1 MQYCGLVEES
11 KMTRHE
17 RQCIISTILCG
28 VRNIADCPYKC
39 NSQCKLLGICRIE
52 EKTDEQL
59 SYILSPIDKCVYL
72 EACAG
77 SGKTE
82 VLGMKAA
89 YEISRWQ
96 SSKTG
101 IAVLTFTN
109 DAADTIA
116 NRIHMFYHT
125 AIPSNHY
132 VGTFSS
138 FVHGYIAQRFG
149 YMFYRTQP
157 EIEDKSFRII
167 DANIDLYDNQWL
179 QNYKLDFPLSNR
191 QIYANQLIYLS
202 GRRDWF
208 VGYGENSISV
218 TDLYNLEETQKLINS
233 IREKNHNG
241 SLFQLEYL
249 RDKIKDCKLAFFQA
263 GFANFEDMNSIAVK
277 CLRNSE
283 ICKAIAQK
291 FPLIMVDECQDLSAT
306 ELTLLRLLIKAGVK
320 VHYIGDL
327 HQSIYSFKDAL
338 PEYFTEHIT
347 ANSFEKQTLT
357 DNFRSTQNIVN
368 ISRNVATITANIS
381 GKAESG
387 YNADCFYIEYASE
400 MDAIIAFKELLEE
413 RGIQFEKA
421 VILTR
426 NQALK
431 AKISTD
437 VSAALKKN
445 PIIYAIQ
452 LWNSHAADSC
462 LQALRLLS
470 GQLQK
475 WYGFQGH
482 SNNFYYPDALCKDAI
497 TWRLLLRDVMTE
509 LVSISSISNMAGKT
523 YSSWMTENKKQIVTI
538 LNTHLE
544 ATLNSKLDTSA
555 SFMRA
560 VRGTGSEPIGL
571 VNQIDS
577 KELKVETIHAVKG
590 RTFDAVLLMSSAD
603 ARGKTGYWESW
614 LMPGDEAARIAY
626 VACSRP
632 RTLLCWGVHT
642 LTDGQREKL
651 EHFGLE
657 QYNSSTKE
665 QEF

>member
-1 MQYCGLVEES
+1 
-11 KMTRHE
+11 MTRHE
-17 RQCIISTILCG
+17 QQCTASTTLCG
-28 VRNIADCPYKC
+28 VENIENCPYKC
-39 NSQCKLLGICRIE
+39 NGQCELFGMCKIE
-52 EKTDEQL
+52 DKTDEQL
-59 SYILSPIDKCVYL
+59 SYVLSPIDKCIYL

-77 SGKTE
+77 GGKTE

-96 SSKTG
+96 SKKAG

-138 FVHGYIAQRFG
+138 FVHGHIAQRFG

-157 EIEDKSFRII
+157 EIEDKSFCII

-179 QNYKLDFPLSNR
+179 QNYKLNFPLS
-191 QIYANQLIYLS
+191 ITPIHANQLIYLS
-202 GRRDWF
+202 GKRDWF

-218 TDLYNLEETQKLINS
+218 TDLYNSEETQKQINS
-233 IREKNHNG
+233 IREKNHNDG
-241 SLFQLEYL
+241 LFQLDYL
-249 RDKIKDCKLAFFQA
+249 HEKIKDCKLAFFQA

-277 CLRNSE
+277 CLKNSE
-283 ICKAIAQK
+283 ICKAIARR

-306 ELTLLRLLIKAGVK
+306 ELTLLGLLISAGVK

-338 PEYFTEHIT
+338 PEYFIEHIT
-347 ANSFEKQTLT
+347 AKSFEKQILT
-357 DNFRSTQNIVN
+357 DNFRSTQSIVN
-368 ISRNVATITANIS
+368 TSKNVAAIIANIS
-381 GKAESG
+381 GKVVSN

-400 MDAIIAFKELLEE
+400 RDAIITFKELLRE

-421 VILTR
+421 VVLTR
-426 NQALK
+426 NQTLK
-431 AKISTD
+431 TKVSTD
-437 VSAALKKN
+437 ISAVLKKY

-452 LWNSHAADSC
+452 LWNSHAADGC
-462 LQALRLLS
+462 LMALKLLG

-475 WYGFQGH
+475 WYGFQGR
-482 SNNFYYPDALCKDAI
+482 SNNFYYPESLCKDAI
-497 TWRLLLRDVMTE
+497 TWRLLLRNVMAE
-509 LVSISSISNMAGKT
+509 FVSVSSIANMAGKT
-523 YSSWMTENKKQIVTI
+523 YSSWTAENKRQIVAI

-544 ATLNSKLDTSA
+544 ATLGAKLDSSA

-560 VRGTGSEPIGL
+560 VRGTGSEAIGL
-571 VNQIDS
+571 MNQIDPT
-577 KELKVETIHAVKG
+577 ELKVETIHAVKG
-590 RTFDAVLLMSSAD
+590 RTFDAVLLMSSAN

-614 LMPGDEAARIAY
+614 LTPSDEAARIAY

-642 LTDGQREKL
+642 LTDSQREKL
-651 EHFGLE
+651 EHLGLE
-657 QYNSSTKE
+657 QYNSNTKE

>member
-1 MQYCGLVEES
+1 
-11 KMTRHE
+11 MTKYE
-17 RQCIISTILCG
+17 QQCTISAALCG
-28 VRNIADCPYKC
+28 VENVENCPYKC
-39 NSQCKLLGICRIE
+39 NGQCELFGMCRIE

-59 SYILSPIDKCVYL
+59 SYILSPIDKCIYL

-89 YEISRWQ
+89 YEISQWQ
-96 SSKTG
+96 SKKAG

-125 AIPSNHY
+125 AIPANHY

-157 EIEDKSFRII
+157 EIGDKSFRII

-218 TDLYNLEETQKLINS
+218 TELYNLDETQKLINS
-233 IREKNHNG
+233 IREKNHNAG
-241 SLFQLEYL
+241 LFQLNYL
-249 RDKIKDCKLAFFQA
+249 RDRIKNCKLAFFLA

-306 ELTLLRLLIKAGVK
+306 ELTLLGLLISAGVK
-320 VHYIGDL
+320 IHYIGDL

-338 PEYFTEHIT
+338 PEYFIEHIT
-347 ANSFEKQTLT
+347 AKSFEKQTLT
-357 DNFRSTQNIVN
+357 DNFRSTQSVVN
-368 ISRNVATITANIS
+368 ISKNVAAITTNIS
-381 GKAESG
+381 GKIESS
-387 YNADCFYIEYASE
+387 NNTDCFYVEYTSE
-400 MDAIIAFKELLEE
+400 KDAIIAFKELLNE

-421 VILTR
+421 VVLTR
-426 NQALK
+426 NQTLK

-437 VSAALKKN
+437 VSAVLKKY

-452 LWNSHAADSC
+452 LWNSHAADGC
-462 LQALRLLS
+462 LMALRLLG

-475 WYGFQGH
+475 WYGFQGR
-482 SNNFYYPDALCKDAI
+482 SNNFYYPETLCKDAI
-497 TWRLLLRDVMTE
+497 TWRLLLRDIMAEFASV
-509 LVSISSISNMAGKT
+509 SSISNMTGKT
-523 YSSWMTENKKQIVTI
+523 YSSWTAENKKQIVAI
-538 LNTHLE
+538 LNTHLA
-544 ATLNSKLDTSA
+544 ATLGTTLDTSA

-560 VRGTGSEPIGL
+560 VRGTGSEVIGL
-571 VNQIDS
+571 INQLDPT
-577 KELKVETIHAVKG
+577 ELKVETIHAVKG

-614 LMPGDEAARIAY
+614 LTPGDEAARIAY

-642 LTDGQREKL
+642 LTDSQRGKL
-651 EHFGLE
+651 EHLGLE
-657 QYNSSTKE
+657 RYNSGATG